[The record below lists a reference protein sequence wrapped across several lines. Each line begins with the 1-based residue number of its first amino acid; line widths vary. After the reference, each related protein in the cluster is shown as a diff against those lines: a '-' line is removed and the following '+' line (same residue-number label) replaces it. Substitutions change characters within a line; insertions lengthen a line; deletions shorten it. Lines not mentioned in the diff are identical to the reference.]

1 MSQLGRTNLNRV
13 YDALV
18 AELKAIAER
27 EGPEAIAAVPYFEI
41 TVDHESAQQV
51 MRVQIEIHKTCVYQF
66 RLAVS
71 SIYEAMSDGELE
83 NRVSAVMRNNLS
95 ILGQL
100 HYVRLHKLFP
110 HAIRDVQVEYDATQ
124 DLKVVKVLF
133 KNGHIAE
140 APEHESKTDLFIARC
155 SMLFDLPPL

>member
-1 MSQLGRTNLNRV
+1 MPQLGRTNLNRV
-13 YDALV
+13 HNALV
-18 AELKAIAER
+18 AELRAIAER
-27 EGPEAIAAVPYFEI
+27 EGPEAIAAVPYF
-41 TVDHESAQQV
+41 
-51 MRVQIEIHKTCVYQF
+51 KTCVYQF

-100 HYVRLHKLFP
+100 HYVHLHKLFP
-110 HAIRDVQVEYDATQ
+110 HAIRDVQVEYDVTQ